1 MIRLIRGEGY
11 RLCHKKSIYIYLAAL
26 TLGYILLAFIR
37 APGFTAQSVV
47 TDADNLFMLTPA
59 LLGGIIFST
68 IYLDDLRANSL
79 LTLIGSG
86 LGRTR
91 IVAAKF
97 LLTMFVSTLTF
108 GLLPLVH
115 SVLYRLLG
123 SPFTMAQLGS
133 IYLIALKY
141 LLLTLGY
148 IALSSVIVYG
158 TRRPSFALVGYMLL
172 VFTVIGGLLLLLTNN
187 LGLDLTQHLLT
198 GITVRITN
206 PTQSGTLPYATLL
219 EYLAWILGSSTLAVI
234 ALNEKEVE
242 F

>member
-1 MIRLIRGEGY
+1 MIRLIRGESY

-37 APGFTAQSVV
+37 APGFTDQSVV
-47 TDADNLFMLTPA
+47 TDADNLFMLAPA

-97 LLTMFVSTLTF
+97 LLTTFVSTLTF
-108 GLLPLVH
+108 GLLPLLH
-115 SVLYRLLG
+115 GVLYWILGGSVTAARLG
-123 SPFTMAQLGS
+123 AV
-133 IYLIALKY
+133 YLIAFKY
-141 LLLTLGY
+141 LLITLGY
-148 IALSSVIVYG
+148 IALSSAIVYA
-158 TRRPSFALVGYMLL
+158 TRRPSLALAGYMLL
-172 VFTVIGGLLLLLTNN
+172 AFTVIGSLLLLLTHN
-187 LGLDLTQHLLT
+187 LGLNIAQYLLT
-198 GITVRITN
+198 GITVRITDAV
-206 PTQSGTLPYATLL
+206 QRGTLPYAALL
-219 EYLAWILGSSTLAVI
+219 EYLALIIGSSVLAVI
-234 ALNEKEVE
+234 ALDKKEVE